1 MSELTKKI
9 NVVGRLA
16 TLSKVVDFDNFYNIS
31 ISIRNDQVS
40 LQGYL
45 NNENLVAAKKLDVFL
60 EYDNNMEM
68 LRGESEDGKLRIVL
82 TT

>member
-16 TLSKVVDFDNFYNIS
+16 NLSKVVDFDNFYNIS

-40 LQGYL
+40 FQVYL

>member
-16 TLSKVVDFDNFYNIS
+16 NLSKVVDFDNFYNIS

-45 NNENLVAAKKLDVFL
+45 NNENLVVAKKLDVFL

>member
-1 MSELTKKI
+1 MSDLTKKI

-16 TLSKVVDFDNFYNIS
+16 NLSKVVDFDNFYNIS

-68 LRGESEDGKLRIVL
+68 LRGESEDSKLRIVL